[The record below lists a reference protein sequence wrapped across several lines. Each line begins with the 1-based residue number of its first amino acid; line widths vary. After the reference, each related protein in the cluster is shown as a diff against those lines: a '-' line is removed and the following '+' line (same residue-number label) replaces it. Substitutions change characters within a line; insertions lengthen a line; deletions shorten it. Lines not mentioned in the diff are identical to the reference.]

1 MLFGLTKRQLVCFG
15 SAALVG
21 VPLFFL
27 SKGSMGTTPAALC
40 MILVMLPFFLFAL
53 YEKNGQ
59 TPEALL
65 GNLIQC
71 KFIRPKKRVYQT
83 NNAYSA
89 LEKQAELERTVGRIA
104 SGAGKRGKGRRRL
117 TRQERKQ
124 IEAVIR
130 DTLTHYGIENAE
142 VTAVDKGALDCTVRA
157 RVTAAIFR
165 SAQSDAYEWEVK

>member
-1 MLFGLTKRQLVCFG
+1 MCGEMKLQAISGLRKGCEPLAYVTVPKDLTKIKSKMLFGLTKRQLVCFG
-15 SAALVG
+15 SAALIG

-65 GNLIQC
+65 GHLIQC
-71 KFIRPKKRVYQT
+71 KFTRPKKRVYQT

-89 LEKQAELERTVGRIA
+89 LEKQAELE
-104 SGAGKRGKGRRRL
+104 
-117 TRQERKQ
+117 
-124 IEAVIR
+124 
-130 DTLTHYGIENAE
+130 D
-142 VTAVDKGALDCTVRA
+142 
-157 RVTAAIFR
+157 
-165 SAQSDAYEWEVK
+165 

>member
-1 MLFGLTKRQLVCFG
+1 MAYVTVPKDLTKIKSKMLFGLTKRQLVCFG
-15 SAALVG
+15 SAALAG

-59 TPEALL
+59 APEALL
-65 GNLIQC
+65 GHLIQC
-71 KFIRPKKRVYQT
+71 KFTRPKKRVYQT

-130 DTLTHYGIENAE
+130 QARGDGKNHT
-142 VTAVDKGALDCTVRA
+142 VQALSL
-157 RVTAAIFR
+157 IHI
-165 SAQSDAYEWEVK
+165 

>member
-1 MLFGLTKRQLVCFG
+1 MAYVTVPKDLTKIKSKMLFGLTKRQLVCFG

-65 GNLIQC
+65 GHLIQC
-71 KFIRPKKRVYQT
+71 KFTRPKKRVYQT

-117 TRQERKQ
+117 TRQ
-124 IEAVIR
+124 
-130 DTLTHYGIENAE
+130 
-142 VTAVDKGALDCTVRA
+142 
-157 RVTAAIFR
+157 
-165 SAQSDAYEWEVK
+165 